1 MKKCQICKAERLALL
16 TETLCFAC
24 WEMQLRD
31 GAELPGMN
39 AERARRQKTNSDLGM
54 TNRTGYYAEYYRK
67 NAQRIKSSR
76 AK

>member
-1 MKKCQICKAERLALL
+1 MKTCFQCRARRLVLHA
-16 TETLCFAC
+16 TNRCFSC
-24 WEMQLRD
+24 WEMELRN